1 MLEVYGC
8 YRLEEIF
15 QLTILILWLNAV
27 LLRLLLQ
34 INLGISQRCN
44 MLLSFLVW
52 EWFCAWEYLVSLK
65 PTLTGPWLLIG
76 DLNEIILPSESRG
89 GKFLINRAA
98 RFQEVIREWCLLD
111 LGLQGLDR
119 ALNDCDWRIQFPE
132 AFVEHLCRLHFH
144 HNPIF
149 LRDRPFRFE
158 AAWTSQEG
166 YLSIGGSGCLG

>member
-98 RFQEVIREWCLLD
+98 RFQEVIREW
-111 LGLQGLDR
+111 
-119 ALNDCDWRIQFPE
+119 RIQFPE

>member
-1 MLEVYGC
+1 MNTNSLLVSSNYKSTLDHPFSFITDEMRML
-8 YRLEEIF
+8 
-15 QLTILILWLNAV
+15 
-27 LLRLLLQ
+27 
-34 INLGISQRCN
+34 
-44 MLLSFLVW
+44 
-52 EWFCAWEYLVSLK
+52 EYLVSLK

-98 RFQEVIREWCLLD
+98 KFQEVIREWCLLD

-119 ALNDCDWRIQFPE
+119 ALNDCDWRIQLPE
-132 AFVEHLCRLHFH
+132 AFVEHLYRLHFY

-158 AAWTSQEG
+158 AAWTSHEG
-166 YLSIGGSGCLG
+166 YLSIGGSGCLGLK